1 MSLRILHVLDHSLP
15 LHSGYAFRTLAILRE
30 QKKRGWQTLQVTTP
44 RQGVSDADRDTIE
57 GFTFLRTSAPENAGL
72 IAEMRA
78 TARRLDEAV
87 EEFRPDVIHAHSP
100 VLAGL
105 PALWIARRRKRPL
118 VYEVRA
124 LWEDAAVDHG
134 SSRAGGLRYRA
145 SRSLESY
152 VLRRANHVTTIC
164 DGLRQEIVERGV
176 PSEKVTVIPNAVD
189 IDRFAI
195 GAGKPDSAGPPQHA
209 GGPLQIGFIGS
220 FYHYEGLDLLL
231 EAIAQLKH
239 EGVGVEAW
247 LVGGGP
253 EDEALRQQAY
263 ALAITDSI
271 HFTGRV
277 NNDGV
282 AAYYRQLDAL
292 IYPRRK
298 SRLTE
303 MVTPLK
309 PLEAMANGKLV
320 LASDIG
326 GHRELVQHG
335 KTGLLFAPDRVDT
348 LSALIKEVER
358 DRDQWSALVECGF
371 DFVRNER
378 NWSASVARYEKVYR
392 RESLAP

>member
-1 MSLRILHVLDHSLP
+1 MSIRILHVLDHSLP

-30 QKKRGWQTLQVTTP
+30 QEKRNWQTLQVTTP
-44 RQGVSDADRDTIE
+44 RHGVSDADRETIE
-57 GFTFLRTSAPENAGL
+57 GFTFLRTSVPKKSAGL
-72 IAEMRA
+72 FAEMRA
-78 TARRLDEAV
+78 TARRVDEAV
-87 EEFRPDVIHAHSP
+87 KEFQPDVIHAHSP

-134 SSRAGGLRYRA
+134 SSSAKGLRYRA
-145 SRSLESY
+145 SRALESY
-152 VLRRANHVTTIC
+152 VLRRADHVTTIC
-164 DGLRQEIVERGV
+164 DGLRQEIVGRGV
-176 PSEKVTVIPNAVD
+176 PPESVTVIPNAVD
-189 IDRFAI
+189 VGRFAI
-195 GAGKPDSAGPPQHA
+195 DAGRVDVASPPRQ
-209 GGPLQIGFIGS
+209 PCDRLQIGFIGS

-231 EAIAQLKH
+231 EAIAQLRQ
-239 EGVGVEAW
+239 EGICVEAW

-253 EDEALRQQAY
+253 EDEALRQQAD
-263 ALAITDSI
+263 ALGITDSV

-277 NNDGV
+277 DNDGV
-282 AAYYRQLDAL
+282 AAYYQQLDAL
-292 IYPRRK
+292 IYPRRS

-326 GHRELVQHG
+326 GHRELVQHER
-335 KTGLLFAPDRVDT
+335 TGLLFQPNRVDT
-348 LSALIKEVER
+348 LSTLIKEVER
-358 DRDQWSALVECGF
+358 DRDQWPAIVENGF

-378 NWSASVARYEKVYR
+378 NWTASVARYESVYR
-392 RESLAP
+392 QGS